1 MADQHTDIAAAPV
14 FLLGMPRSGTTWLS
28 QIFEHS
34 PDVIMRL
41 SPNYSY
47 PLKNMLDRTSIR
59 ADWEAQLSAALDT
72 DDPFMT
78 QNWRRE
84 KGELDWVEKDAR
96 VRLLM
101 IKDTR
106 FLEIYLRGMEL
117 LPKAKCLF
125 VVRHPCGALNSWR
138 KSREFPPGADFR
150 TQWRYGACRKSEGPG
165 EYWGFEDWKR
175 LARLFLSAEKNVPDR
190 VKVFR
195 YENLVARPVE
205 TTEELFAFVGI
216 EMSLAVT
223 VFLAR
228 SHAKHDP
235 NVFSV
240 FRSPAVAESW
250 HNEFPSDIATEVLT
264 ELEGTDLARFM
275 GCNLASSNLISF
287 LIWSISV

>member
-1 MADQHTDIAAAPV
+1 MPNPRRDIAVAPV
-14 FLLGMPRSGTTWLS
+14 FLLGMPRSGTTWMS

-34 PDVIMRL
+34 PEVLMRL

-47 PLKNMLDRTSIR
+47 PLKNMLGGNSSR
-59 ADWEAQLSAALDT
+59 ADWEAQLIAALET

-84 KGELDWVEKDAR
+84 KGELDWIEKDDR

-106 FLEIYLRGMEL
+106 FHELYLRGTEL
-117 LPKAKCLF
+117 LPEAKCLF
-125 VVRHPCGALNSWR
+125 VVRHPCGHLNSWR
-138 KSREFPPGADFR
+138 KSKEFPTESDFCAH
-150 TQWRYGACRKSEGPG
+150 WREGACRKSEGPG

-175 LARLFLSAEKNVPDR
+175 LARLFLAVEARVPER

-195 YENLVARPVE
+195 YEDLVARPAE
-205 TTEELFAFVGI
+205 TTEMLFAFVGI
-216 EMSLAVT
+216 DVSPKVT
-223 VFLAR
+223 DFLVRSQAR
-228 SHAKHDP
+228 HDP

-240 FRSPAVAESW
+240 FRSPTVAGSW
-250 HNEFPSDIATEVLT
+250 RTEFPKEIAAEVLA

-275 GCNLASSNLISF
+275 A
-287 LIWSISV
+287 